1 MKNKAKVWILDDEGL
16 THDKEFE
23 IYKDNNIEYKV
34 TTKSTFDKDLR
45 EFGTNTDAVVAQVG
59 FQCDTNLINQL
70 KKCKA
75 IFTFGMGYN
84 HVDLETAAKKGIYVC
99 NMPDYCAEEVS
110 DHTLALSLTLLRK
123 LFAYNKKVKKG
134 IWDPTDTQPIYR
146 LSNTVVGLFGFGQIA
161 RKVAKRFLPFGVK
174 LIAHDKYVDDAI
186 FAEYDVTPVDFDT
199 LLQQSNL
206 LSLHVPLTDETRNI
220 LNYERMKML
229 PKGAIII
236 NTCRGGII
244 QEQDLVKLL
253 NEKHLSGAG
262 LDVLSIEPPNTD
274 NELLTLEETIITP
287 HAAYFSVE
295 AEEELQI
302 RTAKNVLRVIKGEK
316 PKHIVNK
323 L

>member
-1 MKNKAKVWILDDEGL
+1 
-16 THDKEFE
+16 
-23 IYKDNNIEYKV
+23 
-34 TTKSTFDKDLR
+34 
-45 EFGTNTDAVVAQVG
+45 
-59 FQCDTNLINQL
+59 
-70 KKCKA
+70 
-75 IFTFGMGYN
+75 
-84 HVDLETAAKKGIYVC
+84 
-99 NMPDYCAEEVS
+99 
-110 DHTLALSLTLLRK
+110 
-123 LFAYNKKVKKG
+123 
-134 IWDPTDTQPIYR
+134 
-146 LSNTVVGLFGFGQIA
+146 
-161 RKVAKRFLPFGVK
+161 
-174 LIAHDKYVDDAI
+174 
-186 FAEYDVTPVDFDT
+186 TPVEFDT
-199 LLQQSNL
+199 LRQQSNL
-206 LSLHVPLTDETRNI
+206 LSLHVPLTEETRNI

-244 QEQDLVKLL
+244 QGQDLVKLL